1 MDTTR
6 NEDWLKLEASNAKYK
21 EDNQDRH
28 GRVKMFMKGDLV
40 MVNLQKER
48 FPVGTCKLK
57 KKKIGPYR
65 ISEKDQQTCRQT

>member
-1 MDTTR
+1 
-6 NEDWLKLEASNAKYK
+6 
-21 EDNQDRH
+21 
-28 GRVKMFMKGDLV
+28 MKGDLV